1 MVRHRVILVSQE
13 GCNPCLRVKRI
24 LQEIDD
30 RVDGLEVREVRLDSE
45 EGIELA
51 LRHTILTPPA
61 VFVDGRLLAKGKVRE
76 EDLRNAL
83 EAPIAPSR

>member
-1 MVRHRVILVSQE
+1 M
-13 GCNPCLRVKRI
+13 
-24 LQEIDD
+24 
-30 RVDGLEVREVRLDSE
+30 REVRLDSE